1 MYCILDPMLSKK
13 IMGRRAVLLATG
25 LAAGGVLLDGGPAR
39 GLAQPSARRPATPDE
54 AWAKLREGNRRW
66 AADASTRPHQDLG
79 RRAEVARKQEP
90 YAVVVTCIDS
100 RVPPEIVFD
109 VGIGDILTVRSAAQT
124 VDPLVAGAIEYGPA
138 ELDTPAIVVLGHQR
152 CGAVTA
158 AAHALK
164 EGEKLPGHLQRIV
177 TDLRP
182 AYELARRDVDR
193 MIRINTTKVVADL
206 KADKLLAS
214 RIADR
219 KLKIVGGYYSLDTG
233 KVTRL
238 V

>member
-1 MYCILDPMLSKK
+1 MPKK
-13 IMGRRAVLLATG
+13 IIGRRTVLLAAG
-25 LAAGGVLLDGGPAR
+25 LVAGQVLLDGGAAQSLAR
-39 GLAQPSARRPATPDE
+39 PSARRPATPDE

-66 AADASTRPHQDLG
+66 AADASTHPHQDLG
-79 RRAEVARKQEP
+79 RRAEVAQKQEP
-90 YAVVVTCIDS
+90 YAVVVSCIDS

-109 VGIGDILTVRSAAQT
+109 MGIGDILTVRSAAQT
-124 VDPLVAGAIEYGPA
+124 IDPLIAGAIEYGPA
-138 ELDTPAIVVLGHQR
+138 ELDTPLIMVLGHQR

-164 EGEKLPGHLQRIV
+164 EGTKLPGHLHRIV

-182 AYELARRDVDR
+182 AYEQARGDVDR
-193 MIRINTTKVVADL
+193 MIRINTTNVVAEL
-206 KADKLLAS
+206 KADKLLAP

-219 KLKIVGGYYSLDTG
+219 NLKIVGGYYSLDTG

>member
-1 MYCILDPMLSKK
+1 MSEK
-13 IMGRRAVLLATG
+13 IVDRRAVLLAAG
-25 LAAGGVLLDGGPAR
+25 LVAGGVLLDGGPAR
-39 GLAQPSARRPATPDE
+39 GLARPSARRPATPDE

-66 AADASTRPHQDLG
+66 AADASTHPHQDLG
-79 RRAEVARKQEP
+79 RRAEAARKQEP
-90 YAVVVTCIDS
+90 YAVVVSCIDS

-124 VDPLVAGAIEYGPA
+124 IDPLVAGAVEYGPA
-138 ELDTPAIVVLGHQR
+138 ELDTPLIMVLGHQR

-164 EGEKLPGHLQRIV
+164 KGAKLPGHLQRIV
-177 TDLRP
+177 DDLRP
-182 AYELARRDVDR
+182 AYERARGDVDR
-193 MIRINTTKVVADL
+193 MIRINTTMVVADL
-206 KADKLLAS
+206 KAGELLAP
-214 RIADR
+214 RVARR